1 VQTIESRAIPTQAG
15 QAESFEGCLPE
26 LGAKSFVRRSLRAR
40 AYGYGYGCGDLWG
53 LAWTYAAAA
62 VAAVAAAA
70 AAMLRRRRRRK
81 VNVLSNQRSGL
92 KLPGQQIQR
101 RQTTMTT
108 AMFSQKRL
116 CNTYGEA

>member
-62 VAAVAAAA
+62 VAA
-70 AAMLRRRRRRK
+70 AAMLPRRRRRK